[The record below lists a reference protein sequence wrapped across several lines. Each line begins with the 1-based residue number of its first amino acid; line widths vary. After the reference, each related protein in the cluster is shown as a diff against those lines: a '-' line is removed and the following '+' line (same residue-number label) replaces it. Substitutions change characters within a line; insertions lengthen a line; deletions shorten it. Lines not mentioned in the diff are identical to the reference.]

1 MTAAC
6 PCPSG
11 CLELAL
17 KELKGK
23 QRAFIVTDKP
33 LFDLGYTDK
42 VTKVLDEVNVH
53 HQVGETGRVVAD
65 TARPCFCV
73 CVCQLSAAGW
83 ARVFALLPLF
93 P

>member
-1 MTAAC
+1 M
-6 PCPSG
+6 
-11 CLELAL
+11 AL

-53 HQVGETGRVVAD
+53 HQVWGGKYCSAD
-65 TARPCFCV
+65 WMD
-73 CVCQLSAAGW
+73 AAPGPMFMC
-83 ARVFALLPLF
+83 AS
-93 P
+93 